1 MTVTN
6 TSTVNKAIHPNNA
19 YLVRSKITFY
29 NSTSNTFVPWTGLA
43 NVSVTFYADALGTQ
57 TIAGLS
63 GLGMAEVTNTGVY
76 YVVVPAAN
84 TAILGTSYNGA
95 TVYQIVTGGTNNAIK
110 VVTPLLVTQPR
121 YAQPGAE

>member
-6 TSTVNKAIHPNNA
+6 TSTVTKTIHPNNA
-19 YLVRSKITFY
+19 YLVRSKITFF
-29 NSTSNTFVPWTGLA
+29 NSTTNQFVPWTGLT

-63 GLGMAEVTNTGVY
+63 GLDLTEITGTGVY
-76 YVVVPAAN
+76 YVVVPSAN
-84 TAILGTSYNGA
+84 TAILGTNYNGA
-95 TVYQIVTGGTNNAIK
+95 TVYQIVSGGTNNAIK